1 MARAADI
8 LVETLKLHRVD
19 RVFCVPG
26 ESYLAVIDAM
36 YDAPE
41 IDVVT
46 TRHEGGAGFMAVADA
61 KMTGRPGVVMC
72 SRGPGATNASIG
84 IHVAQQDAVPVVMF
98 VGQVAREDLGRDA
111 FQEVDYSQIFGKL
124 AKWVVEVNEADKLA
138 ENVRRAFTV
147 AQSGI
152 PGPVIVSLPE
162 DMLLDQTYSS
172 ALGPTVIAQPKPNND
187 EIKEICDRLS
197 EAKRP
202 VIIAGGQIG
211 GADGR
216 EALRVVAESWNT
228 PVAVS
233 WRHQD
238 LFNGDHPNFACH
250 LAFNMPS
257 VFKDTLNE
265 ADLIIAIGTRL
276 GDVVT
281 QGYKIPKAPKP
292 KQKLVHV
299 YNDASP
305 LGKIFHTDLAV
316 VADATET
323 LRAMAQINAP
333 EPPIG
338 RKDWIKKAHAL
349 SADKMVWDM
358 AEAED
363 GVPFGNVIAHLRDVI
378 DDDAV
383 TAIDAGNFSTFVHR
397 LFNYK
402 TTHTQLGAV
411 AGAMGMG
418 VPAAVAG
425 ALRAPHRQVVCFV
438 GDGGYQMTGNEISV
452 AVERKLPIRFIV
464 SNNSS
469 LGTIRLYQEKT
480 YPDRTLATNMTNP
493 DFAKIAEAYG
503 AKGFKIETNEDI
515 APVIKEAF
523 AVDGPSLIEVKASLE
538 YLAAYINMSQIKAA
552 KKQKQEDQFLG
563 PVGED

>member
-8 LVETLKLHRVD
+8 LVKTLTEHGVD
-19 RVFCVPG
+19 RAFCVPG

-61 KMTGRPGVVMC
+61 KMTGKPGIVMV

-84 IHVAQQDAVPVVMF
+84 VHVAQQDAVPMVMF
-98 VGQVAREDLGRDA
+98 VGQVAREDIGRNA
-111 FQEVDYSQIFGKL
+111 FQEVDYSQTFGDM
-124 AKWVVEVNEADKLA
+124 AKWIVEITEADKIA
-138 ENVRRAFTV
+138 ENVRRAFTI

-162 DMLLDQTYSS
+162 DMLLDQTDAP
-172 ALGPTVIAQPKPNND
+172 ALGPTKIIQPKPD
-187 EIKEICDRLS
+187 AGDIVELCDMLS
-197 EAKRP
+197 AAERP

-211 GADGR
+211 GERGR
-216 EALRVVAESWNT
+216 EALRAVSESWNV

-238 LFNGDHPNFACH
+238 LFDVDHPNYACH
-250 LAFNMPS
+250 LAFNMPP

-265 ADLIIAIGTRL
+265 SDLIIAIGTRL

-281 QGYKIPKAPKP
+281 QGYKLPEAPSP
-292 KQKLVHV
+292 KQKLVHI
-299 YNDASP
+299 YNDAKP
-305 LGKIFHTDLAV
+305 IGNVFDTDLAM

-323 LRAMAQINAP
+323 LRAIAQMNSP
-333 EPPIG
+333 EPP
-338 RKDWIKKAHAL
+338 KDRAAWIEKAHAL
-349 SADKMVWDM
+349 GADKMVWDM
-358 AEAED
+358 QEADD
-363 GVPFGNVIAHLRDVI
+363 GVPFGNVIAHLRDVVY
-378 DDDAV
+378 DDAV

-397 LFNYK
+397 LFDYK
-402 TTHTQLGAV
+402 TTHTQLAAV

-425 ALRAPHRQVVCFV
+425 ALRAPDRQVICFV

-452 AVERKLPIRFIV
+452 AVERNLPIRFIV
-464 SNNSS
+464 SNNGS

-493 DFAKIAEAYG
+493 DFVKIAEAYG

-515 APVIKEAF
+515 EPVIKEAF
-523 AVDGPSLIEVKASLE
+523 AVDGPSLIEVNASLE
-538 YLAAYINMSQIKAA
+538 YLAAYINMSTIRAA
-552 KKQKQEDQFLG
+552 VKK
-563 PVGED
+563 